1 MAEHPKPPASS
12 TARTSDEPGKTRPGA
27 QAFGIG
33 AEEARPEPSGI
44 VDEHKAY
51 VKELGHPTAPET
63 DLGKP
68 AEDMPDP
75 VEKP

>member
-12 TARTSDEPGKTRPGA
+12 TERTSDTPGQTRPGA

-33 AEEARPEPSGI
+33 AEESRPESSGI

-51 VKELGHPTAPET
+51 VKKIGHPTAPET
-63 DLGKP
+63 DLGEP
-68 AEDMPDP
+68 AEEMPDP
-75 VEKP
+75 TENP